1 MNDSLINSLLPYI
14 LSLVG
19 AIVAGLVSV
28 IGVLMSKWITMMKVK
43 ATIENGGIAVKA
55 IEQLYPNLPNE
66 QKKTLA
72 LAFAQTLNN
81 DAGIKTPDITQTKVN
96 ESHVLTLPVGPGPTG
111 PDNAPAPTIVPLG

>member
-66 QKKTLA
+66 QKKALA
-72 LAFAQTLNN
+72 LQFAQTLNN

-111 PDNAPAPTIVPLG
+111 PVDTPTIIPLG